1 MLGKQTR
8 KGHSEVIGIMF
19 TRCGAGLLSEP
30 LARIGARY
38 ILLIMLELSINVFF
52 CSVVGLDACSENI
65 EAAREHLSLDP
76 DLQER
81 LSYQCCTVEEV
92 DLMLNF
98 RLCQSLLT
106 SEDVDLIKIVTISIF
121 LQHAENLEGPCYDA
135 VVASE
140 VIEHVDNPEIFL
152 TYG

>member
-1 MLGKQTR
+1 MLGKKQTR

-92 DLMLNF
+92 DLMLIF
-98 RLCQSLLT
+98 GKRQSLLT
-106 SEDVDLIKIVTISIF
+106 SEDVNWMS
-121 LQHAENLEGPCYDA
+121 NLK
-135 VVASE
+135 
-140 VIEHVDNPEIFL
+140 L
-152 TYG
+152 